1 MVYPFDIH
9 FSGLKPLLR
18 YHSQTLSPVI
28 ILSFLNMH
36 FALFGVALSL
46 IASAAA
52 SSLPHS
58 HSNRGRAVNGH
69 ASSQETIPGYFDG
82 SCTKEKM
89 TIRKEWRH
97 LSRVQQTDFLDAVQ
111 CLMDQ
116 PAKSG
121 LTATTSRFSD
131 LQALHRGMT
140 NTAYADIIHHVV
152 GRDHS
157 CFVIK
162 TKPKQIGPIPSL
174 APLLHAHL

>member
-1 MVYPFDIH
+1 
-9 FSGLKPLLR
+9 
-18 YHSQTLSPVI
+18 
-28 ILSFLNMH
+28 MH

-46 IASAAA
+46 VASAAA
-52 SSLPHS
+52 SHPQS
-58 HSNRGRAVNGH
+58 HSNHVRATNGH
-69 ASSQETIPGYFDG
+69 ASTQETIPGYFSG

-97 LSRVQQTDFLDAVQ
+97 LSKVQQNDFLDAVQ
-111 CLMDQ
+111 CLMDK

-152 GRDHS
+152 GHSNS
-157 CFVIK
+157 CFVFK
-162 TKPKQIGPIPSL
+162 ANSHKLGSIPSL